1 MRIEVLKYKETS
13 LVIDDIERSI
23 REEGIRSDGYEKA
36 IHALKQYIDKTKRS
50 REQLRKAGRSA
61 SQINDILYQ
70 SPQNIIAFSGR
81 RGTGKTSAMISFT
94 EFLKSR
100 GENSEKSQQ
109 LWNREGLTDFYALF
123 LSPIDPTMLENDQ
136 DILSVVLSR
145 LLYKAEER
153 WEENPD
159 FHRRNQNLEKDKNE
173 LLKKAS
179 ACLNGIKAVKKKGE
193 INSLSD
199 LQRVGD
205 SAVLKKNLFDLV
217 DLVNRFCLGNDH
229 IKTESSYLVI
239 PIDDTDCQI
248 QKAHDVME
256 DIRRYLTIPN
266 VLILMATDGDMLRNV
281 FAQHYATEFKT
292 GIDRQIL
299 EPIDVEYYAEK
310 YLTKL
315 IPGTHRIYLPVF
327 ENVLQ
332 GNTVRLELGY
342 YEDEDRDKDLIS
354 DSTLASRA
362 QKRNEK
368 DYNDIDFNFQAKILS
383 FIYQKTGIVFFEHT
397 AYINNIIPTTMRG
410 LAHLLN
416 FLHSMDDVEKID
428 YDREYTMPEIR
439 ELLSKRLHALEK
451 NLDLFEEYFMNEW
464 VPAKVARDMVRIL
477 KGIQEQVPAN
487 LVQYAYDEMY
497 DKYFVKNS
505 NDNPQYPRKPNV
517 SYYDLMEMLGGING
531 TVNEWGIVK
540 NYKHREDFYNTF
552 AVRTLLTIK
561 CNKQALKT
569 RRRRLD
575 TIKID
580 EQEVQQWKMD
590 YSDYEVVAPFPTYIF
605 GTKDGEYN
613 TYLRPAVQLYQDLL
627 QCAAEPENE
636 KSSEKTI
643 QKHITVKRRLS
654 STDKYC
660 MQELSWA
667 VQSNWDV
674 QDIIY
679 KTVDT
684 YRKRT
689 EKTPEGLWEK
699 IYKAIADRNCGML
712 GSMVKRGRVEPA
724 IWPEDYSK
732 ILMDN
737 SSNENSE
744 PKDNSESKDNS
755 GSKENSELK
764 ENPAPE
770 DASKTSSNRVSEA
783 APSNLGARITTQI
796 VESNR
801 NLEGG
806 IKGGLLV
813 DNLTELKDFL
823 VEAQSGILKPGAAG
837 FDEKNSGTLT
847 ERLNQ
852 IIEAGESHL
861 TSLKNEMGL
870 STGDSPEADGSNAM
884 KEVSSETKGRI
895 REWLEEVEKWNK
907 DANQLLEII

>member
-23 REEGIRSDGYEKA
+23 MEEGILSDGYEKA

-94 EFLKSR
+94 EFLKSLE
-100 GENSEKSQQ
+100 ENSFTEFLKRLEESSEKSRQF
-109 LWNREGLTDFYALF
+109 LDREEQTDFYALV

-153 WEENPD
+153 WEQNPD

-299 EPIDVEYYAEK
+299 EPIDVEHYAEK

-342 YEDEDRDKDLIS
+342 YENENRDRDLIS
-354 DSTLASRA
+354 GSTLASRD
-362 QKRNEK
+362 QKRKEEK
-368 DYNDIDFNFQAKILS
+368 YNDIDFNFQAKILS

-416 FLHSMDDVEKID
+416 FLHSMDEVKKID

-439 ELLSKRLHALEK
+439 ELLSERLHALEK

-487 LVQYAYDEMY
+487 LVQYAYDEMVERY
-497 DKYFVKNS
+497 KLGVGLKT
-505 NDNPQYPRKPNV
+505 NV
-517 SYYDLMEMLGGING
+517 TYYDLMEMLGGING
-531 TVNEWGIVK
+531 TLEDFGISK
-540 NYKHREDFYNTF
+540 KYKHREDFYNTF

-569 RRRRLD
+569 RLRKLD
-575 TIKID
+575 TIETN
-580 EQEVQQWKMD
+580 EQDVQQWKMD
-590 YSDYEVVAPFPTYIF
+590 YSNYEVNAPFPQYFFRTNER
-605 GTKDGEYN
+605 EYN
-613 TYLRPAVQLYQDLL
+613 KYLRPVIELYQDLL
-627 QCAAEPENE
+627 QCVSEPEKE
-636 KSSEKTI
+636 QSPEKTV
-643 QKHITVKRRLS
+643 QKRVTIKKRLS

-684 YRKRT
+684 YLMRT
-689 EKTPEGLWEK
+689 EKTPEGLWEE

-712 GSMVKRGRVEPA
+712 GSMVKRGRVELA
-724 IWPEDYSK
+724 IWPEYYSG
-732 ILMDN
+732 IFRNN
-737 SSNENSE
+737 STEE
-744 PKDNSESKDNS
+744 KTV
-755 GSKENSELK
+755 SKENS
-764 ENPAPE
+764 APE
-770 DASKTSSNRVSEA
+770 DVLKTSSNRVSEA
-783 APSNLGARITTQI
+783 APSNLGARITTKI
-796 VESNR
+796 VEANR

-806 IKGGLLV
+806 INGGLLV
-813 DNLTELKDFL
+813 NDLSELNDLLAK
-823 VEAQSGILKPGAAG
+823 AQSQILKLKN
-837 FDEKNSGTLT
+837 DNIENINSGELI

-852 IIEAGESHL
+852 IIEAGKNYL
-861 TSLKNEMGL
+861 TSLKNEMEPG
-870 STGDSPEADGSNAM
+870 SGDGQETDGDSAA
-884 KEVSSETKGRI
+884 KVVSSETKAMI
-895 REWLEEVEKWNK
+895 SEWLEEVEKWNK